1 MVLKTESDGVS
12 AVCRADI
19 PTSAMLGDLNE
30 DGEVDITDVV
40 QLLDRVAA
48 GEAVELSIGDMN
60 GDGEVDITDVV
71 QLLDQVAA
79 GGK

>member
-1 MVLKTESDGVS
+1 
-12 AVCRADI
+12 
-19 PTSAMLGDLNE
+19 MLGDLNE

-79 GGK
+79 GEK